1 MYDYSKIDKKVND
14 IVKKVSKYMVNLSF
28 EEIEREVFKAYVFA
42 RDAHE
47 WQIRL
52 SWDPYIIHPVEA
64 TVILLNLKPDIPT
77 IQACLLHDVVED
89 TIKSVEDIKANFW
102 NEVAFLCEWMEKV
115 SKVKYIWEERNV
127 WSLRKMF
134 IAMAQDLRVIFI
146 KLSDRLHN
154 MQTLKHHPKKEKQER
169 ISLETLNIYAPIADR
184 LWLFALK
191 NALEEEC
198 FKILEVNEYKNVKKQ
213 LDSLKDSIDYFYKN
227 AKKEIE
233 AVLDPIVDKYEI
245 TYRVKSIYSIYKK
258 MKKKGFENVES
269 MYDLFGIRILVEDI
283 PTCYKVLWV
292 IHNEWNPIPKR
303 FKDYIALPKPNWYR
317 SLHTTII
324 WLLKSYRQQP
334 TEIQIKTFEMNEYA
348 DIWVAAHFEYKEKWS
363 LHTSQDIDWV
373 KELKELT
380 ESLGN
385 NDFISSLKIDVFRDR
400 IFVFTPKWLSVNLPA
415 WSTPIDFA
423 YAIHSEIWNHTVLA
437 KVDWKIFPLD
447 KELSNWDVV
456 QIITDNTKRP
466 SPFWLSFVKTTR
478 AKDRIRSALKK
489 ENKDIHIE
497 RGKDIL
503 NKYLEKFA
511 LPPLDKDLSIFKVLD
526 DREYSFEDR
535 QNLLE
540 QVWNFSVNPSS
551 VVRKVLKTKK
561 LITKKEVR
569 EDIRNILNTE
579 NKGNKNENI
588 IIWWE
593 RWIEFK
599 ICKKCIWWFT
609 IPTKIVWHINS
620 KWNITIHDRSC
631 PILDSV
637 NKERLLTAYKEWDE
651 DNNITVALSFIFLD
665 KIWVLKDL
673 SEIIYSMWINVEE
686 ITSKKIDLRRHEI
699 KLKLEIPDY
708 DYLLVDRLVDRV
720 RLRFWTVLL
729 NVLLE
734 KISV

>member
-1 MYDYSKIDKKVND
+1 MYDYSKVDKKVNE
-14 IVKKVSKYMVNLSF
+14 IVKKVSKYMTDIPYEDINRD
-28 EEIEREVFKAYVFA
+28 IFKAYNFS
-42 RDAHE
+42 RDSHE
-47 WQIRL
+47 WQMRL

-64 TVILLNLKPDIPT
+64 TKILLDLKPDIAT
-77 IQACLLHDVVED
+77 IQACLLHDVAED
-89 TIKSVEDIKANFW
+89 TPRSINEIKENFW
-102 NEVAFLCEWMEKV
+102 EEVAFLCEWMEKV

-134 IAMAQDLRVIFI
+134 VAMADDLRVIFI

-198 FKILEVNEYKNVKKQ
+198 FKILEPVEYKSIKKQ
-213 LDSLKDSIDYFYKN
+213 LDDLKENIDYFYKN

-233 AVLDPIVDKYEI
+233 EILNPVVDNYEI

-258 MKKKGFENVES
+258 MKKKWFDTVES
-269 MYDLFGIRILVEDI
+269 MYDLFWIRILVEDI

-292 IHNEWNPIPKR
+292 IHNSFHPIPNR

-334 TEIQIKTFEMNEYA
+334 TEIQIKTFDMNEYA

-363 LHTSQDIDWV
+363 TKKAQDIDWV
-373 KELKELT
+373 KELKDLT
-380 ESLGN
+380 ESLWN

-400 IFVFTPKWLSVNLPA
+400 IFVFTPKWVSINLPS

-423 YAIHSEIWNHTVLA
+423 YAIHSEIWNHTVLS
-437 KVDWKIFPLD
+437 KVNWKIFPLD

-456 QIITDNTKRP
+456 QIVTDNTKKP

-478 AKDRIRSALKK
+478 AKDRIRSSLKK

-497 RGKDIL
+497 RGREIL
-503 NKYLEKFA
+503 NKYLEKFS
-511 LPPLDKDLSIFKVLD
+511 LPSLDKELSILKVIDDREMSLD
-526 DREYSFEDR
+526 DRA
-535 QNLLE
+535 NLLE
-540 QVWNFSVNPSS
+540 QIWNFSVNPSA
-551 VVRKVLKTKK
+551 VVRKILKSKR
-561 LITKKEVR
+561 LIAKKEVKN
-569 EDIRNILNTE
+569 DVINILNTDLLI
-579 NKGNKNENI
+579 KKENI

-593 RWIEFK
+593 KWIDYK
-599 ICKKCIWWFT
+599 VCKKCIGWSE
-609 IPTKIVWHINS
+609 IPEKIVWHINS

-631 PILDSV
+631 SILDNV
-637 NKERLLTAYKEWDE
+637 NKERLLSAYREWEE
-651 DNNITVALSFIFLD
+651 DKNIVVSISFIFLD

-686 ITSKKIDLRRHEI
+686 IVSKKVDLRRHEI

-708 DYLLVDRLVDRV
+708 DYLIVDRLVDRV
-720 RLRFWTVLL
+720 RLRFWNILL
-729 NVLLE
+729 SVNLE